1 MAARQS
7 TEVQES
13 MPMLNG
19 GYPVLVDQQLL
30 VTELAWLLPVWK
42 TWFVGQSSSLNFLKQ
57 STGPPNHNIL
67 SADDHFATVSTLL
80 DLKNFSFMPRP
91 ISVLLLMDH

>member
-30 VTELAWLLPVWK
+30 VTELA
-42 TWFVGQSSSLNFLKQ
+42 
-57 STGPPNHNIL
+57 
-67 SADDHFATVSTLL
+67 
-80 DLKNFSFMPRP
+80 
-91 ISVLLLMDH
+91 

>member
-1 MAARQS
+1 MSAMIGIDWHILLLIISLLMAARQS

-30 VTELAWLLPVWK
+30 VTEL
-42 TWFVGQSSSLNFLKQ
+42 T
-57 STGPPNHNIL
+57 
-67 SADDHFATVSTLL
+67 
-80 DLKNFSFMPRP
+80 
-91 ISVLLLMDH
+91 